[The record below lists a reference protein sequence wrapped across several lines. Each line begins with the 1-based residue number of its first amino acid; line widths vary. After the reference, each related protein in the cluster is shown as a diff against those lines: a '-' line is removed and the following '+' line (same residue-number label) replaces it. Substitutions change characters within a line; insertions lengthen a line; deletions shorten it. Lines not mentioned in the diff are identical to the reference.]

1 MAFKD
6 NKIDPNFIFKLERN
20 IKAYML
26 YVIIVL
32 AIIISLLAG
41 AIMFLTPLKEKQPYL
56 VFFSNAD
63 TNFVSI
69 KQANMDMRAD
79 ENLLKSIIAG
89 YVKKRETINRIDDVS
104 RYEEIRIQSSSQV
117 WTAFSNLVKQSNS
130 VYTTSNLY
138 RNIEII
144 NVAIL
149 SKNVAT
155 IDFIAT
161 ISIGEERESKKYRA
175 TLYYDFENLEINY
188 DSVPK
193 NPTGFLV
200 SQYSITDIIDN
211 AGAKK

>member
-26 YVIIVL
+26 YIIIVL

-69 KQANMDMRAD
+69 KQANMDMRAN

>member
-26 YVIIVL
+26 YLIIVL
-32 AIIISLLAG
+32 ATIISLLAG

-69 KQANMDMRAD
+69 KQANTNMRAD

-89 YVKKRETINRIDDVS
+89 YVKKREIINRIDDVD

-117 WTAFSNLVKQSNS
+117 WTTFSNLVKQSNS
-130 VYTTSNLY
+130 IYTTANLY
-138 RNIEII
+138 RDIEII
-144 NVAIL
+144 NVSIL
-149 SKNVAT
+149 STNVAT
-155 IDFIAT
+155 IDFIA
-161 ISIGEERESKKYRA
+161 IIKIGEEQEIKKYRA
-175 TLYYDFENLEINY
+175 TLYYDFENIEINY

-193 NPTGFLV
+193 NPTGFIV
-200 SQYSITDIIDN
+200 KQYSITDIKDSI
-211 AGAKK
+211 GAKK